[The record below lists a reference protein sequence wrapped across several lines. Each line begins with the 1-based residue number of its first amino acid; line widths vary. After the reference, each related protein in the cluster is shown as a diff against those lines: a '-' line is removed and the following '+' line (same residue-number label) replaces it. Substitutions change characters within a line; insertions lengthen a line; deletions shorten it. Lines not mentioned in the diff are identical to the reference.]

1 MIEWNKM
8 DLILLVSEEAGDGTH
23 ASGKCIAISA
33 TAATSAATAALLGLG
48 GVRHGLGHQ
57 FEGSFF
63 GDIAKSSKVLDRL
76 LSCGMLFTRNDASLV
91 LHEILFL

>member
-33 TAATSAATAALLGLG
+33 TAATSATTAGLLGLG
-48 GVRHGLGHQ
+48 GVRHGLAHEL
-57 FEGSFF
+57 EGSLF
-63 GDIAKSSKVLDRL
+63 GDVAEGSKVLSPSYL
-76 LSCGMLFTRNDASLV
+76 LSASY
-91 LHEILFL
+91 EK